1 MADYTASKAKF
12 NAGVDLTLTA
22 AGDTQTVDLSDVGD
36 ERALLIV
43 QNNNDSVAV
52 NTATI
57 TIAAGDFLAN
67 ALGDLSVDVADGGAI
82 KVIGPLEGAR
92 FKTTGSK
99 ITVGVAVT
107 QSGTV
112 SSVKLGIV
120 KLP

>member
-22 AGDTQTVDLSDVGD
+22 VGDTQTVDLSDVGD

-57 TIAAGDFLAN
+57 TIASGDFLAN

-112 SSVKLGIV
+112 SDVSLGIV

>member
-1 MADYTASKAKF
+1 MADFTASKAKF

-43 QNNNDSVAV
+43 QNNNDS
-52 NTATI
+52 TATI

-67 ALGDLSVDVADGGAI
+67 ALGDLSVDVAGGGAI

-92 FKTTGSK
+92 FLSTASK
-99 ITVGVAVT
+99 LTVGVAVT

-112 SSVKLGIV
+112 SDVKLGVI

>member
-43 QNNNDSVAV
+43 QNNNDY
-52 NTATI
+52 TATI
-57 TIAAGDFLAN
+57 TIAPGGFLAN
-67 ALGDLSVDVADGGAI
+67 CMGTLSVDVADGGAV

-92 FKTTGSK
+92 FKSTASK
-99 ITVGVAVT
+99 LAVGCAVT

-112 SSVKLGIV
+112 SWVKLGIV

>member
-57 TIAAGDFLAN
+57 TIAPGGFLAN
-67 ALGDLSVDVADGGAI
+67 VLGTLSVDVADGGASKI
-82 KVIGPLEGAR
+82 IALEGAR
-92 FKTTGSK
+92 FKSTASK

-107 QSGTV
+107 QSGSA
-112 SSVKLGIV
+112 SSVKLGVV